1 MTVTRSPKTFIEIYL
16 QVGTEFSKMFSNFI
30 SMKKSD
36 QPYYLFY
43 EFKTLRQVLYSNR
56 MELLL
61 SEDVNDD
68 MLDYHFESCGLQLMV
83 TPQYAV
89 KRMVL

>member
-1 MTVTRSPKTFIEIYL
+1 MFRKFIC
-16 QVGTEFSKMFSNFI
+16 
-30 SMKKSD
+30 MKNPA
-36 QPYYLFY
+36 QPCYLFY

-61 SEDVNDD
+61 AEDVNDD
-68 MLDYHFESCGLQLMV
+68 MIEYHFESRGVELMV

-89 KRMVL
+89 KRMVM